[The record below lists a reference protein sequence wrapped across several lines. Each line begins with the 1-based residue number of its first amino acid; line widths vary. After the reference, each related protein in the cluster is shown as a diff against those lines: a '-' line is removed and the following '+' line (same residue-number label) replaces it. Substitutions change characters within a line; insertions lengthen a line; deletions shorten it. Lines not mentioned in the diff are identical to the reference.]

1 MEFVMDLNNVEFP
14 ERFVRTA
21 GEWYGGQ
28 GCILYAVSST
38 GGLTRGSIR
47 PDLCDDDGNYTPAT
61 DEAWI
66 RYLWDELDIT
76 LSRNIRNLLKRPKG
90 ERKGLRDLQAFSRW
104 VTGILRKA
112 DAAFEPPKNLIA
124 DDSRVLLYWKCAR
137 CGRYVSATGSAI
149 QESGIPLCECAETS
163 YDMVYVGVSVKR
175 KAGR

>member
-76 LSRNIRNLLKRPKG
+76 PSSAVLEVRSVRA
-90 ERKGLRDLQAFSRW
+90 LRECHRVRHSG
-104 VTGILRKA
+104 VG
-112 DAAFEPPKNLIA
+112 
-124 DDSRVLLYWKCAR
+124 DSAV
-137 CGRYVSATGSAI
+137 
-149 QESGIPLCECAETS
+149 
-163 YDMVYVGVSVKR
+163 
-175 KAGR
+175 